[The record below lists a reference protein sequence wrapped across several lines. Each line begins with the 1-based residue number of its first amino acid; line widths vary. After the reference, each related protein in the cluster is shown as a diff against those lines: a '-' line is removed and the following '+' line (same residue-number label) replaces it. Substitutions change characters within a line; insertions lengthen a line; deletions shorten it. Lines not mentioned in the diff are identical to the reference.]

1 MQVQKAAMANPY
13 FTTATL
19 KFLSDLENNNKREW
33 FQENKQAYEDLVRG
47 PSLAFIEDIAPRL
60 QLISPRFLAIPKK
73 MGGSLKRIYRDVRFS
88 KNKTPYKTNI
98 GIQFLHEAGKDAH
111 SPCYYLHIENGH
123 FFLGAGIWRPDSTAL
138 GKIRDAIVEKGEKW
152 VAARDDKHFK
162 SSFALGGESLKN
174 GPRGY
179 PKDHPLLEDLKRKDF
194 IAINEITRKDVLSSS
209 FMDEAITQFQNA
221 EEYMRFLC
229 AALGIRFD

>member
-1 MQVQKAAMANPY
+1 MANPY

-19 KFLSDLENNNKREW
+19 KFLSNLKNNNKREW
-33 FQENKQAYEDLVRG
+33 FQENKQAYEDNVRG
-47 PSLAFIEDIAPRL
+47 PSLAFIEDIAPSL
-60 QLISPRFLAIPKK
+60 QLVSPRFLAVPKK

-88 KNKTPYKTNI
+88 KDKTPYKTNI

-111 SPCYYLHIENGH
+111 SPCYYIHIENGH
-123 FFLGAGIWRPDSTAL
+123 SFLGAGIWRPDSTAL
-138 GKIRDAIVEKGEKW
+138 GKIRDAIVERGDKW
-152 VAARDDKHFK
+152 VLAREDKNFK
-162 SSFALGGESLKN
+162 DKFMLGGESLKN

-194 IAINEITRKDVLSSS
+194 IAINEITKKDVLSSS
-209 FMDEAITQFQNA
+209 FMEETVTQFNNA
-221 EEYMRFLC
+221 ESYMRFLC